1 MAEEW
6 RRGEYLI
13 STEPARI
20 DLALVHGFLRRVYW
34 SEDIPLA
41 IVERSIRHSLP
52 FGIYQGAT
60 QIGFARVISDRA
72 TFAYLANVFV
82 LEEFRGR
89 GLSKWLM
96 ETILAH
102 PELQDLRRWLLAT
115 ADAHGL
121 YRQFG
126 FGDLPEP
133 GKFLSRGNPGLYRH
147 MAAERARDAE

>member
-6 RRGEYLI
+6 QRGEWTI
-13 STEPARI
+13 GTDPARI
-20 DLALVHGFLRRVYW
+20 DLALVHDFLRQSYW
-34 SEDIPLA
+34 AGGIPLA

-52 FGIYQGAT
+52 FGIYHRAEQV
-60 QIGFARVISDRA
+60 GFARVVSDRA
-72 TFAYLANVFV
+72 TFAYLADVFV
-82 LEEFRGR
+82 LEAFRWQ
-89 GLSKWLM
+89 GLSKWLL

-126 FGDLPEP
+126 FEELAEP
-133 GKFLSRGNPGLYRH
+133 GKFLSRGNPGLYQR
-147 MAAERARDAE
+147 MAVERAQGER